1 MRYFLVIFSCLIGLA
16 AVAQPGSSGFDG
28 EIFGS
33 IKDKESG
40 QNLEYVL
47 VKALNSKDS
56 SMAAGV
62 VSDDKGGYSLKI
74 DQPGTYIVKFQVVG
88 YQALFKGPFEI
99 NQANN
104 VANVD
109 VSLSSNDV
117 LDGDLVIKGDK
128 PLVTYELD
136 KKIVNV
142 EDQQTNAGQT
152 AVEILANVP
161 SISVDNEGNVMLRG
175 SGSYTLL
182 INGVPTTMDASN
194 ALASIP
200 ASSIENIEIITNPS
214 AKYDAEGA
222 AGIINIILKKKK
234 LDGVSML
241 LNANVGNFENYG
253 GDFALSIGKKKF
265 TFNISAKYNN
275 RNNPRDIDKN
285 RTMYLTSGTTRI
297 KSDGE
302 GAWKRSNYG
311 VNAEIQYEP
320 NSGHQFILS
329 SNVDRM
335 NMVPFFYLTFK
346 EYDNEVLQS
355 TYENRQNNIIDMN
368 SMTTSLFYQLRIK
381 RDRNHTLTLKAIN
394 SLKQVDQLDS
404 AMFYDLNGNLTG
416 GTKYTEVGPAN
427 FNRFNIDYARQMK
440 KISIETGAQVQLG
453 YSADDGKNYYLDSAT
468 QDFILNPALTS
479 NVDYTRDVYAGYG
492 IVKGG
497 SDKMTYQLGLRS
509 EYTYRTVE
517 AENFSDFATIK
528 RLDWFPSAHFSFNLS
543 KNNQILTSYSRRI
556 QRPRSWYFEPFITWE
571 TAFNVRSGN
580 PDLQP
585 EYINSLEF
593 NYIRQFEKDGFYSI
607 ETYYKYTQGV
617 IQRVS
622 TTYQED
628 VIITRPYNIGNT
640 SAIGVEQSLHLK
652 PKKWWE
658 VNTGL
663 NLFYFALNGDVEDI
677 PFSNNSFNAK
687 IRLTNTFKFGKGW
700 QTQLVATYD
709 SPTATAQGDR
719 KGFYQADLSLRK
731 AFSEGKYALNFQATN
746 FLFSQVDHVTII
758 TEDLNLI
765 RINKNK
771 APRLTLT
778 FTMKLNNY
786 QKVLSK
792 HDATDDF

>member
-1 MRYFLVIFSCLIGLA
+1 MKIALYILAFCFVFQLNAQSQSGKFEGEVFGNVI
-16 AVAQPGSSGFDG
+16 DEG
-28 EIFGS
+28 EN
-33 IKDKESG
+33 KA
-40 QNLEYVL
+40 LEYVL
-47 VKALNSKDS
+47 VKALNASDS

-62 VSDDKGGYSLKI
+62 ISDDKGAYSLKI
-74 DQPGTYIVKFQVVG
+74 NAPGSYIIKFQVVG
-88 YQALFKGPFEI
+88 YQPLFKGPVEI
-99 NQANN
+99 NQSNN
-104 VANVD
+104 AVNMD
-109 VSLSSNDV
+109 VSLTAKT
-117 LDGDLVIKGDK
+117 LDGDIVIKGDK

-161 SISVDNEGNVMLRG
+161 SISVDNEGNITLRG
-175 SGSYTLL
+175 SSSYTLL
-182 INGVPTTMDASN
+182 INGVPTAMDASN

-214 AKYDAEGA
+214 AKYDAEGS
-222 AGIINIILKKKK
+222 AGIINVILKKKK

-241 LNANVGNFENYG
+241 VNANLGNYENYG
-253 GDFALSIGKKKF
+253 GDMALSIGKKKF
-265 TFNISAKYNN
+265 TFNLSANYNQ
-275 RNNPRDIDKN
+275 RNNPRDIDKT
-285 RTMYLTSGTTRI
+285 RTMFLDSVTTQI

-302 GAWKRSNYG
+302 GAWKRTNYG
-311 VNAEIQYEP
+311 VGGEVQYEP
-320 NSGHQFILS
+320 NSGHSFILS
-329 SNVDRM
+329 SNYNRM
-335 NMVPFFYLTFK
+335 DMRPFFYLIFK
-346 EYDNEVLQS
+346 EYDNGQLQS
-355 TYENRQNNIIDMN
+355 TYENKQDNIIDMN
-368 SMTTSLFYQLRIK
+368 SLTTSLYYQLRIK
-381 RDRNHTLTLKAIN
+381 RDRNHTLTFKAIN

-404 AMFYDLNGNLTG
+404 AMFYDLSGNLTG

-427 FNRFNIDYARQMK
+427 FNRFNIDYARKMDNW
-440 KISIETGAQVQLG
+440 SLETGGQVQLG

-468 QDFILNPALTS
+468 QDFVLNPSLTS

-497 SDKMTYQLGLRS
+497 KDKMMYQLGLRA

-517 AENFSDFATIK
+517 AENFADFAVIK
-528 RLDWFPSAHFSFNLS
+528 RLDWFPSVHFSYDMS
-543 KNNQILTSYSRRI
+543 EQNQFIGSYSRRI

-585 EYINSLEF
+585 EYINSFEL
-593 NYIRQFEKDGFYSI
+593 NYIRQFEKDGFYSV

-640 SAIGVEQSLHLK
+640 SAIGVEQSLQLK

-658 VNTGL
+658 INTGL
-663 NLFYFALNGDVEDI
+663 NLFYFVLNGDVEEI
-677 PFSNNSFNAK
+677 PFSNNSFNATL
-687 IRLTNTFKFGKGW
+687 RLTNTFKFGKGW
-700 QTQLVATYD
+700 QTQLVGTYN
-709 SPTATAQGDR
+709 SPTATAQGDK

-731 AFSEGKYALNFQATN
+731 TFAEGKYALNFQAVN
-746 FLFSQVDHVTII
+746 FLFSQVNHVTII
-758 TEDLNLI
+758 TDDLNLV
-765 RINKNK
+765 RINTNK

-786 QKVLSK
+786 KKVLSK